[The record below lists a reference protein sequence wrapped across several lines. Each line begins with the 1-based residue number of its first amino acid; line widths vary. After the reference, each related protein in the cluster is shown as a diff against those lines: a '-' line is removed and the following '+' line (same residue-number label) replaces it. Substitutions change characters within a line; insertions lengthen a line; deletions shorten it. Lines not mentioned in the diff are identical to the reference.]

1 MDTEFCIALDRAKR
15 ISGWMSDA
23 ELLFLAKQARN
34 SKVIF
39 EIGSYLGRST
49 RAIADNTDGI
59 VHAIDS
65 WNAPVSFSPLG
76 DVAFNTDMNDFNIFY
91 MNLMDH
97 VDSGKVK
104 PAFKNW
110 EDYHPDVKSD
120 FIFIDGNHTYKS
132 VRHDIGKAL
141 HYVTPNGTISG
152 HDWDWS
158 GVQKAVA
165 EYFPQ
170 VEVTERIW
178 YVQNISATTFSRPRE
193 IAELYQELTGS
204 KLRL

>member
-1 MDTEFCIALDRAKR
+1 MDTEFCVDLVRAKR
-15 ISGWMSDA
+15 VSGWMSDA
-23 ELLFLAKQARN
+23 ELLFLAQQAQKSN
-34 SKVIF
+34 VIF

-49 RAIADNTDGI
+49 RAIADNTEGS

-65 WNAPVSFSPLG
+65 WNAPVSFSPAG

-91 MNLMDH
+91 MNLSDH
-97 VDSGKVK
+97 IRSGKVI
-104 PAFKNW
+104 PSFKNW
-110 EDYHPDVKSD
+110 EDYHPKCQAD

-132 VRHDIGKAL
+132 VMHDIGKAL
-141 HYVTPNGTISG
+141 HYGTRMISG

-165 EYFPQ
+165 HYFPS
-170 VEVTERIW
+170 VEVIERIW
-178 YVQNISATTFSRPRE
+178 YVQDIASSTIRRPKE